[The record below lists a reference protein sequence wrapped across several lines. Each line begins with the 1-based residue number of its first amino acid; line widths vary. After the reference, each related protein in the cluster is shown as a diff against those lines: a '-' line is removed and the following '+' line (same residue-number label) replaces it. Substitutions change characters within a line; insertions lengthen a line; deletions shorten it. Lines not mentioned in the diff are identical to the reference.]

1 VFSPLDNTLDQDI
14 ENKIA
19 AHALDSEKLSAFTT
33 NELLNVVKKLHLLKA
48 PGIDRITALIIQ
60 QLPPEGLRTL
70 LHIYN
75 SIRRLDYWPVTLKQ
89 AKVIMVPKPGKNP
102 NEVSSYRPTSLLTV
116 LSKILE
122 KFLLIKI
129 TNEPHSI
136 DWMPWHQFG
145 FRKGPSTIQ
154 QCHRI
159 VDTINKALED
169 KNYCPAVFLD
179 VSQAFDKVWHRGL
192 LLKIQQTLPPKYFR
206 ILQSYLHC
214 RYLTI
219 TYNNGTS
226 SPIPMLSGVP

>member
-1 VFSPLDNTLDQDI
+1 M
-14 ENKIA
+14 
-19 AHALDSEKLSAFTT
+19 
-33 NELLNVVKKLHLLKA
+33 
-48 PGIDRITALIIQ
+48 IQ

-75 SIRRLDYWPVTLKQ
+75 SILRLDYWPVILKQ
-89 AKVIMVPKPGKNP
+89 AKVIMVPKPGKPP
-102 NEVSSYRPTSLLTV
+102 NEVSSYRHISFLPV

-122 KFLLIKI
+122 KLLLIKI
-129 TNEPHSI
+129 TNEPHSM

-145 FRKGPSTIQ
+145 YRKGHSTIQ
-154 QCHRI
+154 QCHRL

-179 VSQAFDKVWHRGL
+179 VSQAFNKVWHRGL
-192 LLKIQQTLPPKYFR
+192 LLKIQQTFPPKYFR

-219 TYNNGTS
+219 TYDETS
-226 SPIPMLSGVP
+226 SPIPMLLGVPQGSILGPLLYTLHH